1 MSTEGLIVDMSQI
14 EFRAVEKRFDGVAAL
29 QAFDL
34 EVPDGAFLVVLG
46 PSGCGKTTA
55 LRVLAGLELPTDGS
69 VLIGNR
75 DVTRVQPRDRDV
87 AMVFQSYALYPHMS
101 VADNIAYPLRIRNV
115 EKSER
120 RRIVERVA
128 DSLEVG
134 HLLDR
139 RPRQLS
145 GGQRQRVALARAIVR
160 EPQAFLMDE
169 PLSNLD
175 AQLRASMRGEIKRLQ
190 KQLGTTTLYVTHDQ
204 VEATTMA
211 DLVAVLRDGFL
222 QQLGTPGEIYDRPAN
237 HFVAAFVGNP
247 PMNLLSGGLDG
258 DRHAFFVGDVRLP
271 LPDGLFERCASA
283 GVAEL
288 GVRPEDLALVEPNRE
303 RCIRGET
310 YVVEPLGNETLVD
323 VKVGDALV
331 TVRAERGWERP
342 IGSPIGI
349 MIDPATACFFDSEG
363 RTVVHRF
370 ERTSPPRPEVWTAS
384 IASGDH
390 QGAMSK

>member
-120 RRIVERVA
+120 RRTVERVA
-128 DSLEVG
+128 ELLEVG

-204 VEATTMA
+204 VEAMSMG
-211 DLVAVLRDGFL
+211 DRIAVMRDGVIV
-222 QQLGTPGEIYDRPAN
+222 QVGAPMEIYDRPATQ
-237 HFVAAFVGNP
+237 FVGSFIGSP
-247 PMNLLSGGLDG
+247 PMNFLTGTLGGGTFSGDGFSFPTGRPPVSDGRTLLM
-258 DRHAFFVGDVRLP
+258 
-271 LPDGLFERCASA
+271 
-283 GVAEL
+283 
-288 GVRPEDLALVEPNRE
+288 GVRAEHLTLGGGDIPARVLVS
-303 RCIRGET
+303 
-310 YVVEPLGNETLVD
+310 EPLGSHALITAMVGKTP
-323 VKVGDALV
+323 VKVQVPIDTRVQPDEEIRLGIQPGLVRWMDQATGEAL
-331 TVRAERGWERP
+331 P
-342 IGSPIGI
+342 
-349 MIDPATACFFDSEG
+349 
-363 RTVVHRF
+363 
-370 ERTSPPRPEVWTAS
+370 
-384 IASGDH
+384 
-390 QGAMSK
+390 